1 MICPHVK
8 DYCDATLDEGT
19 AVFGGKIIV
28 SIEPEWYEVI
38 WVVLG
43 YFYDR
48 WVVLCYQLGIRWFD

>member
-28 SIEPEWYEVI
+28 SIEPE
-38 WVVLG
+38 
-43 YFYDR
+43 
-48 WVVLCYQLGIRWFD
+48 